1 MFETTIKIKRPEDLV
16 LQLPENYMNKEVKIT
31 VDEVG
36 EAKPSVLKSFEE
48 EKAFFQSIAV
58 NMSDYKFDRNE
69 ANGH

>member
-1 MFETTIKIKRPEDLV
+1 
-16 LQLPENYMNKEVKIT
+16 MNKEVRIT